1 MRRLAL
7 LLVAFLPAATALAA
21 VRPVEAA
28 APEGFSSFGL
38 TVTAAALRTEGVVGA
53 SGGLVTLDAGA
64 AYTTGRLDGG
74 PSSYALGAP
83 VEPGTLVRTLVGT
96 ANTQAGQT
104 VFTVPDAESAY
115 PGRGSAST
123 SYADPAAAGP
133 LTLTPG
139 TATSSAS
146 PTQADATTTGAAAA
160 VTGAADASRLSS
172 VTELSGDGSKGQGEA
187 SGTSRVG
194 TLTVAGGLLVLHD
207 VVGTARV
214 VVTGGL
220 PVATSTLTIGSATV
234 AGQPVT
240 IDQDGVHA
248 AGQGTGL
255 GQLQDAQHQVDDAL
269 AASGVSVRAV
279 GAVKSVE
286 GRSGYA
292 DTGGLRITVATPDL
306 PAGVAANAL
315 TLTVGKVTVTGTS
328 AAASPPVVDVPLP
341 PVDGTP
347 AVPTTT
353 TVTVVG
359 GTSGSPTTATGTIPP
374 PTLAAGRGSVSVAG
388 RTVPAAAALAAFGVW
403 QLLTLS
409 TTTLYAFVDRRR
421 RLEEES

>member
-1 MRRLAL
+1 MKRPVLLA
-7 LLVAFLPAATALAA
+7 VAFLPAATALAA
-21 VRPVEAA
+21 VHPVQAA
-28 APEGFSSFGL
+28 APQGFSSFGL
-38 TVTAAALRTEGVVGA
+38 TVTAAALRTDGVVGA

-64 AYTTGRLDGG
+64 AFTTGRLDGG

-104 VFTVPDAESAY
+104 VLTVPDAESAY

-123 SYADPAAAGP
+123 SYAAPAAAGP
-133 LTLTPG
+133 LRLTPG
-139 TATSSAS
+139 TAASSAS
-146 PTQADATTTGAAAA
+146 EHAAGATTTGTALA
-160 VTGAADASRLSS
+160 VTGAGEATRLAS
-172 VTELSGDGSKGQGEA
+172 VTALQGDAERGVGDA
-187 SGTSRVG
+187 AGTSRVG
-194 TLTVAGGLLVLHD
+194 TLDVAGVLVLHD

-214 VVTGGL
+214 VVTGGV
-220 PVATSTLTIGSATV
+220 PVVTSTLAVGSATV

-248 AGQGTGL
+248 AGQGTGI
-255 GQLQDAQHQVDDAL
+255 GQVQDAQHQVDSAL
-269 AASGVSVRAV
+269 SAAGVSVRAI
-279 GAVKSVE
+279 GAAKTVD

-306 PAGVAANAL
+306 PGGVAANAL
-315 TLTVGKVTVTGTS
+315 VLTVGKVTVTGTS
-328 AAASPPVVDVPLP
+328 TAAAPPLVGLP
-341 PVDGTP
+341 VTPAQGTP
-347 AVPTTT
+347 AVPATTS
-353 TVTVVG
+353 VTVVPG
-359 GTSGSPTTATGTIPP
+359 APVAPPVMTATTPQP
-374 PTLAAGRGSVSVAG
+374 ALAGSRGSVSVAG

-421 RLEEES
+421 RLEEEA